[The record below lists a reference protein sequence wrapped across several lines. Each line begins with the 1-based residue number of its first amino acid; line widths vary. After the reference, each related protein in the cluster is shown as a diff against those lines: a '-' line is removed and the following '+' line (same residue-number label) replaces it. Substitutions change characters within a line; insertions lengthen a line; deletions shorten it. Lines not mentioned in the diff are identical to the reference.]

1 MTILQ
6 KLLHSEAKGAARS
19 EEDHW
24 FLSYDTE
31 QCALYVEH
39 IGLHR
44 DPSGDYQVDARVMLE
59 VSSYLTANP
68 DGPGQRRLERTL
80 RGMFEN
86 GTR

>member
-6 KLLHSEAKGAARS
+6 KLLHSQAKGVSAS

-24 FLSYDTE
+24 FLTFDTDRR
-31 QCALYVEH
+31 ALYIEH

-44 DPSGDYQVDARVMLE
+44 DASGDYQVDARVTLE
-59 VSSYLTANP
+59 VSSYLAANP
-68 DGPGQRRLERTL
+68 EGPGQRQLERTL

-86 GTR
+86 GAR